1 MKFPSIYMDYQA
13 STPVDPRV
21 SEAMIPFLFERP
33 GNPHATDHVFGW
45 ESAKAVDEARQTLG
59 ELIGADEDE
68 LIFTSGAT
76 EANNLAIL
84 GISARRDPRRSR
96 ILVSAIEH
104 KSVLAAAQVACDRF
118 HLQLDYIPIDSNGLI
133 LMDSFKILLSED
145 VFLVSLM
152 TVNNEIGSIQPIHEI
167 TEMCH
172 HVGALVHTDAVQ
184 ALALG
189 SFRVSELGI
198 DLASFSA
205 HKIYGPKGIGALY
218 IARHLQN
225 QVEPLIVGG
234 GQQNGLRAGTVPV
247 PLCVGFAAAAKLVI
261 GKDAYMERERISQLR
276 DHFISKLKQINS
288 GIRVIGPPALN
299 RHFANANVF
308 FPGVEATD
316 LLARLQPHL
325 AASTGSACT
334 SGIPE
339 PSHVLTATGLTPED
353 ARCCIRFSLG
363 RFTTEQDIENAA
375 KEIGMAIK

>member
-1 MKFPSIYMDYQA
+1 MRFPSIYMDYQA

-21 SEAMIPFLFERP
+21 SEAMIPFLFERA

-45 ESAKAVDEARQTLG
+45 EAAKAVDEARQTFAQ
-59 ELIGADEDE
+59 LIGADEDE

-84 GISARRDPRRSR
+84 GISSRRDPHRNS
-96 ILVSAIEH
+96 ILVSSIEH

-118 HLQLDYIPIDSNGLI
+118 NLQLNYIPVDSNGLI
-133 LMDSFKILLSED
+133 LLNSFKKLLSED

-152 TVNNEIGSIQPIHEI
+152 TVNNEIGCIQPIHEI

-189 SFRVSELGI
+189 SFSVSELGV

-247 PLCVGFAAAAKLVI
+247 PLCVGFAAAANLVT
-261 GKDAYMERERISQLR
+261 GKNADMERERIRQLR
-276 DHFISKLKQINS
+276 DHLVSKLKQINS
-288 GIRVIGPPALN
+288 EIRLIGPPSLY
-299 RHFANANVF
+299 RHFGNANVF

-339 PSHVLTATGLTPED
+339 PSHVLTATGLTVEE
-353 ARCCIRFSLG
+353 ARGCIRFSLG
-363 RFTTEQDIENAA
+363 RFTTEEEVE
-375 KEIGMAIK
+375 KAIQLLNSTFN